1 MESFVKLGSDLNF
14 RSIYCQPNT
23 WRLMQDH
30 IFYDSPNPYCK
41 ATGKEMKVD
50 TPGAPRSFSLAII
63 IPENP
68 KVFFAVFNGMPH
80 KKLV

>member
-1 MESFVKLGSDLNF
+1 
-14 RSIYCQPNT
+14 
-23 WRLMQDH
+23 
-30 IFYDSPNPYCK
+30 
-41 ATGKEMKVD
+41 MKVD
-50 TPGAPRSFSLAII
+50 TPGAPKSFSLAII